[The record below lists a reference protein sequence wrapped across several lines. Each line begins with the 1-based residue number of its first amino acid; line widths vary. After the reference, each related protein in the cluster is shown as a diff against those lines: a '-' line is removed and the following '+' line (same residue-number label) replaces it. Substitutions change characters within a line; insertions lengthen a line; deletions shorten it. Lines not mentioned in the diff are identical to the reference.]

1 MAQLKVNEV
10 NIFYFP
16 KHLNFDINY
25 LLRSEYMTQKNS
37 RGSSRFCWR
46 KRVWN
51 VDTNLKILIGGTEI
65 DRVAATGKIE
75 YAPPETEIG
84 ERTAK

>member
-1 MAQLKVNEV
+1 
-10 NIFYFP
+10 
-16 KHLNFDINY
+16 
-25 LLRSEYMTQKNS
+25 LLAK
-37 RGSSRFCWR
+37 

-65 DRVAATGKIE
+65 DLVAATGKIE

-84 ERTAK
+84 ERIAK